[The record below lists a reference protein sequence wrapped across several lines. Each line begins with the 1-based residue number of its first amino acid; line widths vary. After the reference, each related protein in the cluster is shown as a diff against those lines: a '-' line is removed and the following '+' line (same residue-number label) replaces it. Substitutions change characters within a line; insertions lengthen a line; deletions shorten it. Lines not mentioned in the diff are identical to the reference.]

1 MPGRLDKTSGPMLRT
16 ASERSRRMSGFA
28 ILALL
33 ACGRFL
39 LPGGPTSQPGGGAFA
54 AQAEDRIHHR
64 LTEYLIKAR
73 VPVLGDI
80 SRVGTFNIEED
91 IRTNG
96 GQLDKVFRIF
106 GNSKPEMARDGKD
119 YRGELKMITHLSRN
133 SQGNGDGP
141 AGDEEGVVEGTSSG
155 FFNKN
160 GKIEAESIT
169 YFSDWAVCRR
179 ENGDEKRVDGNYRSF
194 IAPLEYFIEHEIAE
208 GDTCEFP
215 FIFGGHPYCFKCE
228 VGKAVALKPFGA
240 KVFPVDFT
248 AYDGLR
254 KDGRGLPLV
263 KKKKGDFR
271 IWLSKE
277 GLFKDRIVRL
287 RIQYAWFLA
296 LQMDLYKAS

>member
-1 MPGRLDKTSGPMLRT
+1 MTWQAVL
-16 ASERSRRMSGFA
+16 
-28 ILALL
+28 ILL
-33 ACGRFL
+33 AWGGLF
-39 LPGGPTSQPGGGAFA
+39 LPGGASVQPGGGAFPT
-54 AQAEDRIHHR
+54 QEEERIPHR
-64 LTEYLIKAR
+64 LTEYQIKAR

-80 SRVGTFNIEED
+80 SRVGTFAIEED
-91 IRTNG
+91 IREDG
-96 GQLDKVFRIF
+96 DQRDKVFRIF

-119 YRGELKMITHLSRN
+119 YRGELKMITRLSRN
-133 SQGNGDGP
+133 SRGNGDGP

-194 IAPLEYFIEHEIAE
+194 IAPLEYFIEHEISE

-215 FIFGGHPYCFKCE
+215 FIFGGHPYFFKCE
-228 VGKAVALKPFGA
+228 VGKAVALKPFGTR
-240 KVFPVDFT
+240 VFPVDFT
-248 AYDGLR
+248 AYDGLH